1 VVSEGTAST
10 IAASAR
16 RTLAGYNSA
25 GDLASITNALDQ
37 QTLLGSDALG
47 RTTTITDPLSFT
59 SQQAYSSIDQ
69 PTTALDALGQTSAN
83 TYDSAGRLSGVVN
96 AAGVTIEAYTYD
108 AQGRLTAVTDA
119 LGQSRQIAYD
129 SSNRVR
135 EVTDRKGQR
144 TTVDYNERGQVAS
157 LVTADR
163 SIAIAYDAVGRTAEV
178 RDNTSVH
185 AYRYDEA
192 GRVIQVDTTTAAGSY
207 RLAYAY
213 DSVDR
218 VTQRTLS
225 FNAIGGSGASSGTS
239 TPEVTTYTWDNAS
252 RLSAQAT
259 VFGPP
264 GSQTE
269 HRTEYTFDAANRLAS
284 RKSVLGST
292 GSPLTQRYSF
302 DAVDRLSRI
311 QYLQAEGTASEQ
323 LLEQIDYSYDARGQR
338 TAKTTLNNHGS
349 GTAETAMQATY
360 DAANRMQ
367 SITLALSNGTGNGT
381 GTGTG
386 TGTTSQTYALGYD
399 AEGNLTSK
407 QNTANASDKT
417 VYTWDAQNKLTQI
430 SQSGAQGTVSAAF
443 SYDSFGR
450 RVQSSIQLGTSP
462 ATTVQ
467 YLYEGAQALG
477 EIRNQALSHR
487 LLTGLSLDETIARV
501 ALFTS
506 GPSSG
511 SGAAD
516 PANSRSYLTDALNSV
531 IAQHN
536 AASTGGIANSY
547 GYSPYGQSTTVGP
560 DATGN
565 MNQYTSR
572 ENDATGLLYYRARY
586 YDPVLKRFIS
596 SDPIGLA
603 GGMNMYA
610 YVEGDPVNYVDP
622 TGEIGVYGYFMGGA
636 IGAVVGGLGAAATG
650 QSVLG
655 GVLSGAI
662 GGAAVGGGW
671 LANAGAGAGAGL
683 MGYLADPGCGGY
695 SLTGGA
701 RAFGLGAVSGVFGRS
716 VGLSNGL
723 RAARSGAGGASA
735 VNRAFAAQAAGGTI
749 YGAALG
755 AVAP

>member
-1 VVSEGTAST
+1 
-10 IAASAR
+10 
-16 RTLAGYNSA
+16 
-25 GDLASITNALDQ
+25 
-37 QTLLGSDALG
+37 
-47 RTTTITDPLSFT
+47 
-59 SQQAYSSIDQ
+59 
-69 PTTALDALGQTSAN
+69 
-83 TYDSAGRLSGVVN
+83 
-96 AAGVTIEAYTYD
+96 
-108 AQGRLTAVTDA
+108 
-119 LGQSRQIAYD
+119 
-129 SSNRVR
+129 
-135 EVTDRKGQR
+135 
-144 TTVDYNERGQVAS
+144 
-157 LVTADR
+157 
-163 SIAIAYDAVGRTAEV
+163 
-178 RDNTSVH
+178 
-185 AYRYDEA
+185 
-192 GRVIQVDTTTAAGSY
+192 
-207 RLAYAY
+207 
-213 DSVDR
+213 VDR

-225 FNAIGGSGASSGTS
+225 FNAIGGSGTSSGTS

-269 HRTEYTFDAANRLAS
+269 HRTEYTFDAANRMAS

-311 QYLQAEGTASEQ
+311 QYLQGEGTASEQ
-323 LLEQIDYSYDARGQR
+323 LIEQIDYSYDARGQR

-367 SITLALSNGTGNGT
+367 SITLALSNGTG
-381 GTGTG
+381 TG

-407 QNTANASDKT
+407 QNTANPAERT
-417 VYTWDAQNKLTQI
+417 LYTWDAQNKLTQI
-430 SQSGAQGTVSAAF
+430 SQSGAQGIVSAAF

-450 RVQSSIQLGTSP
+450 RVQSSIKLGTSP
-462 ATTVQ
+462 AQTVQ

-516 PANSRSYLTDALNSV
+516 PANSRSYLTDDLNSV

-565 MNQYTSR
+565 MSQYTSR

-610 YVEGDPVNYVDP
+610 YVEGDPVSFIDP
-622 TGEIGVYGYFMGGA
+622 TGEFAQIIVGGVIGGISGLTGALNDPCASAGSIAQAIVTGTILGGISA
-636 IGAVVGGLGAAATG
+636 AVPVGGPLAAAAVRNAVAGFGGNSAGQLVTGGVSNYNAGQAVAQGVVGGLSGGVGNSLGLATG
-650 QSVLG
+650 LG
-655 GVLSGAI
+655 MARGGATAGSAISTSLGVGTTGAI
-662 GGAAVGGGW
+662 GMGVG
-671 LANAGAGAGAGL
+671 LNVML
-683 MGYLADPGCGGY
+683 P
-695 SLTGGA
+695 S
-701 RAFGLGAVSGVFGRS
+701 GLG
-716 VGLSNGL
+716 GLNP
-723 RAARSGAGGASA
+723 AGGS
-735 VNRAFAAQAAGGTI
+735 NNCSCTK
-749 YGAALG
+749 
-755 AVAP
+755 

>member
-1 VVSEGTAST
+1 
-10 IAASAR
+10 
-16 RTLAGYNSA
+16 
-25 GDLASITNALDQ
+25 
-37 QTLLGSDALG
+37 
-47 RTTTITDPLSFT
+47 
-59 SQQAYSSIDQ
+59 
-69 PTTALDALGQTSAN
+69 
-83 TYDSAGRLSGVVN
+83 
-96 AAGVTIEAYTYD
+96 
-108 AQGRLTAVTDA
+108 
-119 LGQSRQIAYD
+119 
-129 SSNRVR
+129 
-135 EVTDRKGQR
+135 
-144 TTVDYNERGQVAS
+144 
-157 LVTADR
+157 
-163 SIAIAYDAVGRTAEV
+163 
-178 RDNTSVH
+178 
-185 AYRYDEA
+185 
-192 GRVIQVDTTTAAGSY
+192 
-207 RLAYAY
+207 
-213 DSVDR
+213 VDR

-225 FNAIGGSGASSGTS
+225 FNAIGGSGTS

-462 ATTVQ
+462 AQTVQ

-610 YVEGDPVNYVDP
+610 YVEGDPVRFSDPEGLRPVTRGTYYPKGPAISGPPKMAENGGWASPRNLMNQFTNLPNPAPQLPPGGYVGVNYPWSMPNLKRICIQCISNNSGLLDP
-622 TGEIGVYGYFMGGA
+622 PNPGGQCPKPPRSYDGPSMSA
-636 IGAVVGGLGAAATG
+636 PGNCTCVKFAYID
-650 QSVLG
+650 
-655 GVLSGAI
+655 
-662 GGAAVGGGW
+662 GGG
-671 LANAGAGAGAGL
+671 N
-683 MGYLADPGCGGY
+683 
-695 SLTGGA
+695 
-701 RAFGLGAVSGVFGRS
+701 
-716 VGLSNGL
+716 
-723 RAARSGAGGASA
+723 
-735 VNRAFAAQAAGGTI
+735 
-749 YGAALG
+749 
-755 AVAP
+755 

>member
-1 VVSEGTAST
+1 MRIRFQLIPRTGAHNK
-10 IAASAR
+10 R
-16 RTLAGYNSA
+16 RRAWCS
-25 GDLASITNALDQ
+25 
-37 QTLLGSDALG
+37 
-47 RTTTITDPLSFT
+47 P
-59 SQQAYSSIDQ
+59 
-69 PTTALDALGQTSAN
+69 
-83 TYDSAGRLSGVVN
+83 RLV
-96 AAGVTIEAYTYD
+96 
-108 AQGRLTAVTDA
+108 
-119 LGQSRQIAYD
+119 
-129 SSNRVR
+129 
-135 EVTDRKGQR
+135 
-144 TTVDYNERGQVAS
+144 
-157 LVTADR
+157 
-163 SIAIAYDAVGRTAEV
+163 
-178 RDNTSVH
+178 
-185 AYRYDEA
+185 
-192 GRVIQVDTTTAAGSY
+192 
-207 RLAYAY
+207 YAY

-225 FNAIGGSGASSGTS
+225 FNAIGGSGTN
-239 TPEVTTYTWDNAS
+239 TPEITTYTWDNAS

-259 VFGPP
+259 VFGPT

-367 SITLALSNGTGNGT
+367 SITLALSNGTG
-381 GTGTG
+381 TG

-407 QNTANASDKT
+407 QNTANPAERT
-417 VYTWDAQNKLTQI
+417 LYTWDAQNKLTQI

-443 SYDSFGR
+443 IYDSFGR

-477 EIRNQALSHR
+477 EIRNQVLSHR

-501 ALFTS
+501 ALAS
-506 GPSSG
+506 NG
-511 SGAAD
+511 SGNADAAS
-516 PANSRSYLTDALNSV
+516 SRSYLTDALNSV

-610 YVEGDPVNYVDP
+610 YVMGDPVSLVDP
-622 TGEIGVYGYFMGGA
+622 TGLCPWCI
-636 IGAVVGGLGAAATG
+636 
-650 QSVLG
+650 
-655 GVLSGAI
+655 
-662 GGAAVGGGW
+662 GAAVGGVVGAVQAANSGGGW
-671 LANAGAGAGAGL
+671 NTTNAGNIAVGALTGAIGGLIPGLVPARVGLAAAVGVGGAAGAGAN
-683 MGYLADPGCGGY
+683 LA
-695 SLTGGA
+695 SQWTGGTSL
-701 RAFGLGAVSGVFGRS
+701 RCTNFGSAAAQGFIGGISGVAGWGT
-716 VGLSNGL
+716 GL
-723 RAARSGAGGASA
+723 
-735 VNRAFAAQAAGGTI
+735 
-749 YGAALG
+749 YGALG
-755 AVAP
+755 AVRAGSSSSAALGFGGTAGAFAAGGAQVWMNLGVPTSLGGFVP